1 LTRVGI
7 KLSRLVA
14 VALLFA
20 VEIACGGG
28 SSPSSPS
35 SPSPAPA
42 SGTRVISLSGNL
54 AYGSVQVGQNASAT
68 MTITNSGNAP
78 LTISSLTLP
87 TGIADAFSSSFT
99 SGTIAAGA
107 SQQVNLKF
115 SPTAARDYSGTLTV
129 NGDQTSGT
137 NTIAISAIGVLAP
150 GVAPTRII
158 SVSGG
163 PLSFGN
169 VEVGKTASAVFTITN
184 TGNST
189 LTITN
194 MTIPGCAPGAFSASW
209 TSGTI
214 PPGGSQQVTQFYAP
228 TTTGPCTGTLTVV
241 GDQTSGTNTLPISGT
256 AVPSASPAPSPSPS
270 PSPSS
275 GTKYNGTYNLFYK
288 LAGSGGVETNNL
300 PNYLIIRNGVVSS
313 RDGALSGTVDL
324 NFGSIKFTS
333 ICPYNQERANWT
345 GNMNQSALAGAN
357 FGQGQYSCVNPG
369 DVFTWQATQS
379 GP

>member
-1 LTRVGI
+1 MTQVGSR
-7 KLSRLVA
+7 LSRLVA
-14 VALLFA
+14 VVFLFA
-20 VEIACGGG
+20 VEIACSGGSG
-28 SSPSSPS
+28 SSPA
-35 SPSPAPA
+35 SPSPAVA
-42 SGTRVISLSGNL
+42 SGTRVIALSGSL
-54 AYGSVQVGQNASAT
+54 AFGSVQVGQNASAT
-68 MTITNSGNAP
+68 LTLTNSGNAP

-87 TGIADAFSSSFT
+87 TGIADAFSASFT

-129 NGDQTSGT
+129 NGDQTSGA
-137 NTIAISAIGVLAP
+137 NTIAISAAGVLAP
-150 GVAPTRII
+150 GVTPTRVI

-163 PLSFGN
+163 PLAFGN

-214 PPGGSQQVTQFYAP
+214 PPGGSQQVTQFYSP
-228 TTTGPCTGTLTVV
+228 TTTGSCSGTLTVV

-256 AVPSASPAPSPSPS
+256 GVPSSSPSPSPS
-270 PSPSS
+270 PSPSGS
-275 GTKYNGTYNLFYK
+275 TKYNGTYNLFYK
-288 LAGSGGVETNNL
+288 LAGAGGVETNNL
-300 PNYLIIRNGVVSS
+300 TNYLIIRNGVVSS
-313 RDGALSGTVDL
+313 RDGALSGSVDAT
-324 NFGSIKFTS
+324 FGTIRFTS
-333 ICPYNQERANWT
+333 ICPYNNSQATWT
-345 GNMNQSALAGAN
+345 GNMTQSAQSGSN
-357 FGQGQYSCVNPG
+357 FGQGQYSCANPG